1 MPFSKYMPQKQVYHT
16 LSGDYLLHMFTL
28 LAVATDGVKADNGQ

>member
-1 MPFSKYMPQKQVYHT
+1 MPQKQFHQT

-28 LAVATDGVKADNGQ
+28 LAVATDGLKADN

>member
-1 MPFSKYMPQKQVYHT
+1 MPQKQLYRK

-28 LAVATDGVKADNGQ
+28 LAATTD